1 MSILLDTSVLVAAM
15 VESHPAHARAL
26 PSEDYAA
33 VIDQLSD
40 TGIIGGATYDAL
52 ILHAAAKTDADQVVT
67 LNTRD
72 FQRVYPDLADR
83 IVSP

>member
-15 VESHPAHARAL
+15 VESHP
-26 PSEDYAA
+26 
-33 VIDQLSD
+33 D

-52 ILHAAAKTDADQVVT
+52 ILCAAAKAHADQVVK
-67 LNTRD
+67 LNTKD
-72 FQRVYPDLADR
+72 FQRVYPDLAEM